1 MRLQEIKLYIFI
13 SPLLN
18 EAIYLFTE
26 RDNDMEI
33 ITKAPRGTLDKLPKD
48 INKWQTVESVAEAV
62 AQAYGC
68 KEIRTPTFEHT
79 ELFQRGVGS
88 TTDVVQKEMYTF
100 NDKKGR
106 SITLKPEG
114 TAGAVRAA
122 LENGLLN
129 EALPLK
135 LYYFTRCF
143 RYEAPQSGRL
153 REFNQFGV
161 EIFGAD
167 SPVSDAE
174 IICMVEDIF
183 KFLKLENVKLEINS
197 IGCPKCRAE
206 YQQVL
211 REYYGQYKDRLCDTC
226 KERLEKNPMRLL
238 DCKSEICHSFAEKAP
253 VILDY
258 LCEECETHFNG
269 VKKTLDEMKVKYTV
283 NPRIVRGLDYYTNT
297 VFEFISD
304 NCGTQGTIC
313 GGGRYNGLVEEIGGK
328 SMAGLGFAMG
338 LERILMV
345 MDAQNAEYKPAKQC
359 DLFIAGTDEE
369 ASRYAAVLV
378 RELRGYG
385 FWAECDIVGRS
396 LKAQMKYADKLGA
409 NFSMVIGGDEI
420 EKGSAELKNMKTG
433 EKMTVSIGE
442 GFAER
447 VNSILVEVE

>member
-1 MRLQEIKLYIFI
+1 MDIV
-13 SPLLN
+13 
-18 EAIYLFTE
+18 
-26 RDNDMEI
+26 
-33 ITKAPRGTLDKLPKD
+33 TKAPRGTEDKLPSQM
-48 INKWQTVESVAEAV
+48 NKWHTVEKIAAQVAE
-62 AQAYGC
+62 AYGC

-79 ELFQRGVGS
+79 ELFQRGVGG

-122 LENGLLN
+122 IENGLLN

-161 EIFGAD
+161 EILGAS

-174 IICMVEDIF
+174 VICMVDDIF
-183 KFLKLENVKLEINS
+183 KFLGLKNVTLEINS
-197 IGCPKCRAE
+197 IGCPECRAK
-206 YQQVL
+206 YQQAL
-211 REYYGQYKDRLCDTC
+211 KEYYKQYEDQLCGTC

-238 DCKSEICHSFAEKAP
+238 DCKSEICHGFAKNAP
-253 VILDY
+253 IILDY
-258 LCEECETHFNG
+258 LCDNCSDHFEK
-269 VKKTLDEMKVKYTV
+269 VKKALDEMNVKYAI

-304 NCGTQGTIC
+304 SCGAQGTVC

-328 SMAGLGFAMG
+328 SVAALGFAMG

-345 MDAQNAEYKPAKQC
+345 MDAQSADYEPAKRC
-359 DLFIAGTDEE
+359 DLFIAGTDEN
-369 ASRYAAVLV
+369 ASSYALSLV
-378 RELRGYG
+378 RQLREYG
-385 FWAECDIVGRS
+385 FWAECDVAGRG
-396 LKAQMKYADKLGA
+396 LKAQMKYADKIGA
-409 NFSMVIGGDEI
+409 AFSMVIGENEI
-420 EKGSAELKNMKTG
+420 QTGKADLKNMETG
-433 EKMTVSIGE
+433 EKMTVSIGDK
-442 GFAER
+442 FAES
-447 VNSILVEVE
+447 VNSVLLAVE

>member
-1 MRLQEIKLYIFI
+1 M
-13 SPLLN
+13 
-18 EAIYLFTE
+18 
-26 RDNDMEI
+26 DI

-48 INKWQTVESVAEAV
+48 INKWQTIEEASASI

-79 ELFQRGVGS
+79 ELFQRGVGG

-122 LENGLLN
+122 IENGLLN

-143 RYEAPQSGRL
+143 RYEAPQSGRY

-174 IICMVEDIF
+174 VICMVDDIF
-183 KFLKLENVKLEINS
+183 KFIKLQNVRLEINS

-206 YQQVL
+206 YQKAL
-211 REYYGQYKDRLCDTC
+211 REYYKQYEGQLCDVC

-253 VILDY
+253 IILDY
-258 LCEECETHFNG
+258 LCEDCNKHFDG
-269 VKKTLDEMKVKYTV
+269 VKASLEQLKIKYTV

-297 VFEFISD
+297 VFEFISE
-304 NCGTQGTIC
+304 NCGTQGTLC
-313 GGGRYNGLVEEIGGK
+313 GGGRYNGLVEEIGGR
-328 SMAGLGFAMG
+328 SMPGLGFAMG
-338 LERILMV
+338 LERIIME
-345 MDAQNAEYKPAKQC
+345 MDAQNSEYKPPKQC

-369 ASRYAAVLV
+369 STRFAATLV
-378 RELRGYG
+378 RQLRDFG

-396 LKAQMKYADKLGA
+396 LKAQMKYADKIGA
-409 NFSMVIGGDEI
+409 NFSMVIGENEI
-420 EKGSAELKNMKTG
+420 QDGHAELKNMKTG
-433 EKMTVSIGE
+433 EKLRVAISE
-442 GFAER
+442 KFAENI
-447 VNSILVEVE
+447 NSVLMAVE